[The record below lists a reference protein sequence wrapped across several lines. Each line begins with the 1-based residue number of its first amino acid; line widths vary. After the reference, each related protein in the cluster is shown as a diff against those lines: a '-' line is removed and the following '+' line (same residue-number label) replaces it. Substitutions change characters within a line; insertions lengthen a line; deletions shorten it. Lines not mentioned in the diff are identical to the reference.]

1 MFQKIFAGLLALT
14 MVGTAVADSG
24 WSVVLDQTKSTVKV
38 VSVVKTDQATPF
50 LFGPVV
56 FFGHRLS
63 KNLADHE
70 LTMLEPSYLKGGF
83 VPVPGMH
90 PGRQFTQEYGVG
102 GNVITSQIAFAGSVS
117 DFKLLVDE
125 GGDGSEL
132 NVKGAAQTA
141 IGSALMAVGALFS
154 NQWLGVI
161 GMTAS
166 GNSSEFGSFI
176 KDDPTWFKSVGEV
189 PANTELVV
197 VLRSWIDRRDEN
209 DDWKRVIVYTTIFS
223 DSELSKDRL
232 AELVVTSYKPLLK
245 PQPLTEKQRE
255 WLDRN
260 GWANLK
266 VR

>member
-1 MFQKIFAGLLALT
+1 MAQKIFAGVLAIT
-14 MVGTAVADSG
+14 FAVSAFADSG
-24 WSVVLDQTKSTVKV
+24 WSIVYDQTKEKTKV
-38 VSVVKTDQATPF
+38 ISVVKTDQAAPF
-50 LFGPVV
+50 AFGPVV

-70 LTMLEPSYLKGGF
+70 LTMLEPSYLTGGF
-83 VPVPGMH
+83 VPVPSMH

-132 NVKGAAQTA
+132 NVKGAAQTV

-161 GMTAS
+161 GMTAA

-176 KDDPTWFKSVGEV
+176 KDDPDWFKSVGEV
-189 PANTELVV
+189 PANAQIVV
-197 VLRSWIDRRDEN
+197 VLRTWVDRRDEN

-223 DSELSKDRL
+223 NAELSKDRV
-232 AELVVTSYKPLLK
+232 AELVVASYRPLLK
-245 PQPLTEKQRE
+245 PLPLTEKQRE